1 VGRKVLLVGGVLS
14 SLLYVIGIDLIAALR
29 YPDYHHYADQMVSEL
44 FAVGAPTRT
53 LMVWLSIPYNVLVF
67 ALAVGVWVSAGR
79 KRATHVTAA
88 ALVGYGAVSTAGL
101 LLFPM
106 DVRGTLDSQRDT
118 LHILATILMSIFIVA
133 MMGVGAFVHGM
144 RFRIYS
150 LATITTVIVFGAW
163 AGILACPMPG
173 PTPWLGLA
181 ERVNIYATMLWVAVL
196 AVSYLRVQ
204 ERAGVRPIAT
214 TSAGRR
220 GPARQIFARQ

>member
-1 VGRKVLLVGGVLS
+1 MVRKVLLVGGVLS
-14 SLLYVIGIDLIAALR
+14 SLLYVIGIDVIAALAYR
-29 YPDYHHYADQMVSEL
+29 DYHKYVDQMVSEL

-79 KRATHVTAA
+79 KRATHFTAA

-106 DVRGTLDSQRDT
+106 DARGTVDSQRDT
-118 LHILATILMSIFIVA
+118 LHIFATILMSIFIVA
-133 MMGVGAFVHGM
+133 MMAFGAFVHGM

-150 LATITTVIVFGAW
+150 LATIATVIVFGAW
-163 AGILACPMPG
+163 AGILARPMPG
-173 PTPWLGLA
+173 PTPWLGLT

>member
-1 VGRKVLLVGGVLS
+1 MGRKVLLVGGVLS

-79 KRATHVTAA
+79 KRATRF
-88 ALVGYGAVSTAGL
+88 STAGL

-106 DVRGTLDSQRDT
+106 DVRGTVDSQRDT
-118 LHILATILMSIFIVA
+118 WHILATILMSTFIVA
-133 MMGVGAFVHGM
+133 MMGFGAFVHGT
-144 RFRIYS
+144 RFRLYS
-150 LATITTVIVFGAW
+150 FATIATVVLFGAS
-163 AGILACPMPG
+163 AGFLARPMPE

-181 ERVNIYATMLWVAVL
+181 ERVNIYATMLWLAVL
-196 AVSYLRVQ
+196 AVSFLRIQ
-204 ERAGVRPIAT
+204 TRASIWPIAT
-214 TSAGRR
+214 NAAG
-220 GPARQIFARQ
+220 

>member
-1 VGRKVLLVGGVLS
+1 
-14 SLLYVIGIDLIAALR
+14 
-29 YPDYHHYADQMVSEL
+29 M
-44 FAVGAPTRT
+44 
-53 LMVWLSIPYNVLVF
+53 
-67 ALAVGVWVSAGR
+67 GVWVSAGR
-79 KRATHVTAA
+79 KRATHFTAA

-106 DVRGTLDSQRDT
+106 DVRGTVDSQRDT
-118 LHILATILMSIFIVA
+118 LHIFATILMSIFIVA
-133 MMGVGAFVHGM
+133 MMAFGAFVHGM

-150 LATITTVIVFGAW
+150 LATIATVIVFGAW
-163 AGILACPMPG
+163 AGILARPMPG

-220 GPARQIFARQ
+220 SPARQIFARQ